1 MMIASSVSL
10 PLVYVFVGPLP
21 PLSFVSAS
29 KTQIILSLAF
39 LGLAVPMACIS
50 ALPVMF
56 KVYPSR
62 NQGKLPI
69 TVINTLVSL
78 YCASYP
84 IGIFIGTIASGF
96 IEPYVS
102 FAWSTGGLGL
112 IYIAQSLICIGYCTR
127 VMKSTKADG
136 NEEKDEGGCVMEN
149 PAADGADTKL

>member
-1 MMIASSVSL
+1 MVRIRTFSQHCSHLHIITLSTFLGLLIDKFGPFKMMIASSVSL

-102 FAWSTGGLGL
+102 FAWSTGGL
-112 IYIAQSLICIGYCTR
+112 A
-127 VMKSTKADG
+127 
-136 NEEKDEGGCVMEN
+136 
-149 PAADGADTKL
+149 